1 MEFDVKSDP
10 MCSIRLLGV
19 VLVSFFFSLNL
30 CAEDRLTG
38 ISLPTGVAAADQLGV
53 YFFYQGDDNDN
64 STCHI
69 EYRKMGEI
77 EWKATWR
84 LHVDRALKQFHGS
97 LGGLE
102 PETAYEIR
110 LNILDE
116 DGARDT
122 KELKLKTLPSGA
134 KIPPGQTLP
143 PVMIQENASGQPGSP
158 SSTISK
164 GTEGEAAPSATQ
176 EGSAAA
182 ILSIQEPRAVATF
195 ESLSIYLPAKGINR
209 ASSRCGVEFREVG
222 TKEWREGYP
231 LQPDP
236 QGREFRGSLVQLQPD
251 TEYEIRLTATGGG
264 FEGTRELR
272 ARTWSENFKIDRVVT
287 VSAHSDKP
295 LQINQSGSKENGY
308 VLYQG
313 PGGAAV
319 IDVKNQHENC
329 VLIQG
334 SYVIIR
340 GLTLKGAKADA
351 IRIVSASDVVV
362 EKCDISGW
370 GRFGKDQRV
379 WGMNDAAIAARGSE
393 VKRIVIQRNRIH
405 DPRCD
410 ANTWSEP
417 RPDKGGNPHPIG
429 PQGTFFWETGGNHV
443 IRFNHIWGSEHHYY
457 NDGIG
462 GGQNNSLAGF
472 PNCDSDIHG
481 NIVENVWDDGIESE
495 GGNAN
500 VRIWG
505 NFLNECTQAI
515 ATRGNARG
523 PVYIWRNVFGKSKWN
538 PKGEKGGYFSKAGFN
553 DHNRGDHG
561 TYIFHNTILQPGGA
575 GKGIVGP
582 VMYAIS
588 RNNILDADVSID
600 YRKKKEAQ
608 NAINANDFDYDLI
621 TGKIEVPSGMETER
635 HGRRGNPLYVTGSG
649 FDRKTLKGI
658 FQLAPVSPGFDSGAR
673 IPNFNDLFDGKAPD
687 MGAHESGFTPMEFGP
702 EATRS
707 FPVPIQ

>member
-1 MEFDVKSDP
+1 MTSDWADTHLHAMEFDVKSDP

-19 VLVSFFFSLNL
+19 VFVSFLFSLNL

-38 ISLPTGVAAADQLGV
+38 ISLLTGVAAADQLGV

-69 EYRKMGEI
+69 DYRKMGEM
-77 EWKATWR
+77 EWRATWR
-84 LHVDRALKQFHGS
+84 LHADRALKQFHGS

-122 KELKLKTLPSGA
+122 KDLKLKTLPSGA
-134 KIPPGQTLP
+134 KIPPG
-143 PVMIQENASGQPGSP
+143 
-158 SSTISK
+158 
-164 GTEGEAAPSATQ
+164 
-176 EGSAAA
+176 
-182 ILSIQEPRAVATF
+182 
-195 ESLSIYLPAKGINR
+195 
-209 ASSRCGVEFREVG
+209 
-222 TKEWREGYP
+222 
-231 LQPDP
+231 
-236 QGREFRGSLVQLQPD
+236 
-251 TEYEIRLTATGGG
+251 
-264 FEGTRELR
+264 
-272 ARTWSENFKIDRVVT
+272 
-287 VSAHSDKP
+287 
-295 LQINQSGSKENGY
+295 
-308 VLYQG
+308 
-313 PGGAAV
+313 
-319 IDVKNQHENC
+319 
-329 VLIQG
+329 
-334 SYVIIR
+334 
-340 GLTLKGAKADA
+340 
-351 IRIVSASDVVV
+351 
-362 EKCDISGW
+362 
-370 GRFGKDQRV
+370 
-379 WGMNDAAIAARGSE
+379 
-393 VKRIVIQRNRIH
+393 
-405 DPRCD
+405 
-410 ANTWSEP
+410 
-417 RPDKGGNPHPIG
+417 
-429 PQGTFFWETGGNHV
+429 
-443 IRFNHIWGSEHHYY
+443 WGSEHHYY

-462 GGQNNSLAGF
+462 EGQNNSLAGF

-553 DHNRGDHG
+553 DPNRGDHG

-575 GKGIVGP
+575 GKGIIGP

-608 NAINANDFDYDLI
+608 NAINANDFDYDLV

-658 FQLAPVSPGFDSGAR
+658 FQLAPVSPGFDSGVR

-702 EATRS
+702 EAARS